1 MHDSLELLTRIP
13 PGMSILES
21 VRLRSIVKRSMIE
34 YSNCR
39 GERSCKAQ
47 RAADILAWVDRRET
61 QA

>member
-1 MHDSLELLTRIP
+1 
-13 PGMSILES
+13 MSILES